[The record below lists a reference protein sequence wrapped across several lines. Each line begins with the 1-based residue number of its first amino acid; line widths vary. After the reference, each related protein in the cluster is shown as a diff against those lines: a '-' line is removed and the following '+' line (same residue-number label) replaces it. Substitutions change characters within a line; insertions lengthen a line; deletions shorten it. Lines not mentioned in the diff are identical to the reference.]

1 MLSYIWG
8 RHPSQKTELSLLYE
22 NRERGGHPLK
32 ENMIRVTDM
41 KGNAL
46 SPTYKRRARGLVK
59 AGRAIWTGPEESE
72 IRLVD
77 RPEIPEDNIMKDI
90 NNAETRLTEVTPEDY
105 SSLGENRVTPE
116 LILERMDQVRL
127 DCQHIY
133 EALGMLKD
141 FKINES
147 PEGGLG
153 DAERARA
160 ITAIVKCRETTLQKE
175 LDLLGKMYDDLMREK
190 YPND

>member
-1 MLSYIWG
+1 
-8 RHPSQKTELSLLYE
+8 
-22 NRERGGHPLK
+22 
-32 ENMIRVTDM
+32 
-41 KGNAL
+41 
-46 SPTYKRRARGLVK
+46 
-59 AGRAIWTGPEESE
+59 
-72 IRLVD
+72 
-77 RPEIPEDNIMKDI
+77 MKDI

-147 PEGGLG
+147 PEGGIG

-160 ITAIVKCRETTLQKE
+160 ITTIVKCRETTLQKE